1 MIYISFHV
9 NLEFVSVSKRWNA
22 GEQGIF
28 FDHTFSIVIMR
39 AKYPCRIHGVVCII
53 KTDVPDTHSV
63 LGLFIE
69 INPYVQP
76 VARRQPVIIAMF
88 YVIGLSNI
96 RGIVI
101 NRIVVV
107 IESQNKAIVC
117 SITRTD
123 DGCFF
128 FGNSTGSS
136 CVKHPRGTDV
146 NTFAEFMVESQI
158 NNMAPIIFVWKSLSI
173 VDSTFSK
180 FAVAFG

>member
-1 MIYISFHV
+1 M
-9 NLEFVSVSKRWNA
+9 
-22 GEQGIF
+22 QGSRVYFLITLF
-28 FDHTFSIVIMR
+28 PIVIMR
-39 AKYPCRIHGVVCII
+39 AKYPCRIHGVVCIV
-53 KTDVPDTHSV
+53 KTDIPDTHSV

-117 SITRTD
+117 SIARTD

-146 NTFAEFMVESQI
+146 DAFAEFMVESQI
-158 NNMAPIIFVWKSLSI
+158 NIMAPIIFVWKSLSI

>member
-76 VARRQPVIIAMF
+76 VARR
-88 YVIGLSNI
+88 
-96 RGIVI
+96 
-101 NRIVVV
+101 
-107 IESQNKAIVC
+107 
-117 SITRTD
+117 
-123 DGCFF
+123 
-128 FGNSTGSS
+128 
-136 CVKHPRGTDV
+136 
-146 NTFAEFMVESQI
+146 
-158 NNMAPIIFVWKSLSI
+158 
-173 VDSTFSK
+173 
-180 FAVAFG
+180 

>member
-1 MIYISFHV
+1 
-9 NLEFVSVSKRWNA
+9 
-22 GEQGIF
+22 
-28 FDHTFSIVIMR
+28 
-39 AKYPCRIHGVVCII
+39 
-53 KTDVPDTHSV
+53 
-63 LGLFIE
+63 
-69 INPYVQP
+69 
-76 VARRQPVIIAMF
+76 MF

-107 IESQNKAIVC
+107 IKSQNKAIVC
-117 SITRTD
+117 SIARTD

-146 NTFAEFMVESQI
+146 NAFAEFMVESQI
-158 NNMAPIIFVWKSLSI
+158 NIMAPIIFVWKSLSI

-180 FAVAFG
+180 FAVAFGLCIRQTPSCLTPRFFFQKIKYHTTSITQFKISLPTGGITEKTDSVFIFQHIVHVFVIAFY

>member
-1 MIYISFHV
+1 
-9 NLEFVSVSKRWNA
+9 
-22 GEQGIF
+22 
-28 FDHTFSIVIMR
+28 
-39 AKYPCRIHGVVCII
+39 
-53 KTDVPDTHSV
+53 
-63 LGLFIE
+63 
-69 INPYVQP
+69 
-76 VARRQPVIIAMF
+76 MF

-117 SITRTD
+117 SIARTD

-146 NTFAEFMVESQI
+146 NAFAEFMVESQI
-158 NNMAPIIFVWKSLSI
+158 NIMAPIIFCLLYTSTVNRHRQNILEKLSVGNSI
-173 VDSTFSK
+173 EACRAAELMK
-180 FAVAFG
+180 LL